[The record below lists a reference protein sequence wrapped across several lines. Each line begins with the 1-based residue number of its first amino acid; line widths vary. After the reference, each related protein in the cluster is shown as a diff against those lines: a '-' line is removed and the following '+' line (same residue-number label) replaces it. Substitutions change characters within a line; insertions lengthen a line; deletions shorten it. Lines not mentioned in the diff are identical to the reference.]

1 MLKRQLY
8 DHFFEG
14 KTLSISN
21 KSFSESYSKPYDIM
35 NNSKFIIV
43 NDKKY
48 QNVEQT
54 YLDIYKNDLMTFG
67 QKVYERISMSK
78 GLKSDE
84 LIAWIAKWINTYT
97 RFNHWIYR
105 TFMIIERNS
114 MRAQGHK
121 LYFEGIK
128 ILKK

>member
-1 MLKRQLY
+1 
-8 DHFFEG
+8 
-14 KTLSISN
+14 
-21 KSFSESYSKPYDIM
+21 M
-35 NNSKFIIV
+35 NNSSFVII
-43 NDKKY
+43 NDKQY
-48 QNVEQT
+48 QNIEQT
-54 YLDIYKNDLMTFG
+54 FLEIYKNDLVTFA
-67 QKVYERISMSK
+67 KRVYERISMSK

-84 LIAWIAKWINTYT
+84 LIVWIAKWINIYT
-97 RFNHWIYR
+97 RFNHWIFK